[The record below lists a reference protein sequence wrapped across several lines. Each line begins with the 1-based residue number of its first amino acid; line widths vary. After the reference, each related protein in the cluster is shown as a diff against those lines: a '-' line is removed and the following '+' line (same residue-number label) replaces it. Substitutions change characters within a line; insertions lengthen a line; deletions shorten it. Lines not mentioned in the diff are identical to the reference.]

1 MKSASGQFRRRVYSA
16 DGVPSLSEGS
26 QEFSQA
32 QAYEVVLNEVLK
44 NDLPIAGWKIG
55 GTNKPSQLAFG
66 ASSLFFGPL
75 LSTQVFSYPVTKILP
90 PVEKKRIEVEI
101 AVRINVRSNSITEWT
116 LALEF
121 PQLTGDPTSD
131 LSLPMLIA
139 DHCGAGALYV
149 GRSRN
154 PSELVSARTSEIA
167 LSVNGEALERFSIR
181 NLTTVPEAIAQEF
194 LSLTRKIGFK
204 VDSSHWIATGGMSS
218 LFDIEKDSIIEV
230 FIDGIPELS
239 LRV

>member
-1 MKSASGQFRRRVYSA
+1 MKLAREQFRHRVYSS
-16 DGVPSLSEGS
+16 DGVPSLLEGS
-26 QEFSQA
+26 QKFSLD
-32 QAYEVVLNEVLK
+32 QAYEVVLDEVLK

-75 LSTQVFSYPVTKILP
+75 LEPQVFSYPVTEILP
-90 PVEKKRIEVEI
+90 PVEKKMIEVEI
-101 AVRINVRSNSITEWT
+101 AVRLNVSSNSVSEWA

-121 PQLTGDPTSD
+121 PQLTGDSISD

-149 GRSRN
+149 GRSRD
-154 PSELVSARTSEIA
+154 PSELISARNSEIA
-167 LSVNGEALERFSIR
+167 LMVNGEALEQFSI
-181 NLTTVPEAIAQEF
+181 NTLTSVPEVISSEF
-194 LSLTRKIGFK
+194 LNLARKFGFE

-218 LFDIEKDSIIEV
+218 LFAVESGSEIEV
-230 FIDGIPELS
+230 LLDGISELS